1 MQLYSAYTVVDILKM
16 PSITFLALLNE
27 GHKLDVY
34 EKKMLLTIASYPHM
48 DDENRGTVSESLVL
62 PDDVL
67 SGILVDE
74 THTKQ
79 DIEDLKDFLA
89 NGN

>member
-1 MQLYSAYTVVDILKM
+1 M

-27 GHKLDVY
+27 GHKLDIY
-34 EKKMLLTIASYPHM
+34 NQKKLLMISAYPQM
-48 DDENRGTVSESLVL
+48 SEDDRQMIMQGLQL

-67 SGILVDE
+67 SDILEEE
-74 THTKQ
+74 TNATQ
-79 DIEDLKDFLA
+79 DDIKKLEDFF